1 MLPEELKSVCS
12 KGRLTREIEDT
23 VNFSL
28 IENEFEMLWK
38 EIITEFKLENNKY
51 FNKMWTSRQRFTPVY
66 FKHDFFPFICS
77 MGRSEGTNSRFK
89 DNVGPTYSIVSFLRE
104 YPRIVDVIRNKEEED
119 DNQSK

>member
-12 KGRLTREIEDT
+12 KGRLTREIEG
-23 VNFSL
+23 FSL

-66 FKHDFFPFICS
+66 FKHDFLPFICS
-77 MGRSEGTNSRFK
+77 TGRSEGTNSRFK

>member
-1 MLPEELKSVCS
+1 
-12 KGRLTREIEDT
+12 
-23 VNFSL
+23 
-28 IENEFEMLWK
+28 
-38 EIITEFKLENNKY
+38 
-51 FNKMWTSRQRFTPVY
+51 
-66 FKHDFFPFICS
+66 